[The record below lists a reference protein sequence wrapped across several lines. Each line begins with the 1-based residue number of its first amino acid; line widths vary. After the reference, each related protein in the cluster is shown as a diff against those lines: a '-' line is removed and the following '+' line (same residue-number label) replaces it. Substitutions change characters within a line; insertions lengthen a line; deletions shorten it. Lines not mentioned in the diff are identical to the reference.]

1 MPEVTHEWGDIAMEL
16 TNKIRWAIGS
26 TLAST
31 PVINLPYTAQMALAA
46 VLANDALTLIKAKNE
61 KPDLVIDR
69 KMIRKVLTS
78 V

>member
-1 MPEVTHEWGDIAMEL
+1 MSDATHEWGDIAMEL
-16 TNKIRWAIGS
+16 TNKIRWALGS
-26 TLAST
+26 TLATT
-31 PVINLPYTAQMALAA
+31 PMINLPYTAQMALAS

>member
-1 MPEVTHEWGDIAMEL
+1 MEDTPYEWGDFAMEL

-26 TLAST
+26 TLATT
-31 PVINLPYTAQMALAA
+31 PILNLPYTAQMALAS
-46 VLANDALTLIKAKNE
+46 VLASDAVTLIKAKNE
-61 KPDLVIDR
+61 KPDLHIDR

>member
-1 MPEVTHEWGDIAMEL
+1 MEDVAFEWGDIAMEL

-26 TLAST
+26 TLATT
-31 PVINLPYTAQMALAA
+31 PIINLPYTAQMALASVMA
-46 VLANDALTLIKAKNE
+46 ADALTLIKAKTE

-78 V
+78 S

>member
-1 MPEVTHEWGDIAMEL
+1 MPDATHEWGDIAMEL
-16 TNKIRWAIGS
+16 TNKIRWALGS
-26 TLAST
+26 TLATT
-31 PVINLPYTAQMALAA
+31 PMINLPYNAQMALAS
-46 VLANDALTLIKAKNE
+46 VLATDALVLIKAKEE